1 MLFGLGRMNFKILL
15 LKKPALSEL
24 QVSGSKL
31 FHSFIVEGK
40 KEFLKKLCFVQICE
54 ILSEFLVKYLEVDEG
69 TNWKR

>member
-1 MLFGLGRMNFKILL
+1 MNFKILL
-15 LKKPALSEL
+15 LKKPTLSEL
-24 QVSGSKL
+24 WMSGSRL

-54 ILSEFLVKYLEVDEG
+54 ILSEFLVNYLEVDEG

>member
-1 MLFGLGRMNFKILL
+1 M
-15 LKKPALSEL
+15 
-24 QVSGSKL
+24 SGSKL

-40 KEFLKKLCFVQICE
+40 KEFSKKLCFVRIWE